1 MKTLSVI
8 YKSVKG
14 QKEIKVRDVEHLNQL
29 TEGFDETGFLDCR
42 LQGSMS
48 FASFHIIREDVYNT
62 LMNTPQKTDKIW
74 GVFKNNEPQ
83 FIIKVAV

>member
-1 MKTLSVI
+1 MSII
-8 YKSVKG
+8 YKSAKG
-14 QKEIKVRDVEHLNQL
+14 QKEIEVRDAEHLNQL
-29 TEGFDETGFLDCR
+29 TEGFDENGFIDCR
-42 LQGSMS
+42 LQGPMS
-48 FASFHIIREDVYNT
+48 FASFHINREDVYNT

>member
-1 MKTLSVI
+1 MKTFSII

-14 QKEIKVRDVEHLNQL
+14 QKEFKVRDAEHLNQL
-29 TEGFDETGFLDCR
+29 TKGFDENGFLDCR
-42 LQGSMS
+42 LQGTMS
-48 FASFHIIREDVYNT
+48 FVSFHIFREDVYKT

-74 GVFKNNEPQ
+74 GVFKSNEPQ